1 MDKKGF
7 VPEAE
12 IFYIDPEKKN
22 YEKTSLKIKKTL
34 KNPKLSQL
42 EKQVKYQ
49 SLNRKRKILSKQL
62 ETKPLRVIINS
73 NVQKEMPTTGIE
85 HIENKKIKQE
95 NVQQDREQFNARR
108 NIEEVREQRD
118 RDQRREQQQV
128 QEPENQEQQRDDRK
142 LTFTDF
148 KGIISEQKFDQLAD
162 YVYNNRVK
170 FGILE
175 TGQIYKNKTDSL
187 YPVPGSRYRDVLGYL
202 TGQKDIS
209 NEQKN
214 VAGILIRRLFK
225 DDQIK
230 NFVKQEG
237 HGIKLKPR
245 YIIDTQSRS
254 KNYNK
259 NIKNINKTQGLIRK
273 FRPTL
278 WTKVPI

>member
-1 MDKKGF
+1 
-7 VPEAE
+7 
-12 IFYIDPEKKN
+12 
-22 YEKTSLKIKKTL
+22 
-34 KNPKLSQL
+34 LSQL

>member
-85 HIENKKIKQE
+85 HIENKKIKQK

-142 LTFTDF
+142 LTYTDF

>member
-142 LTFTDF
+142 LTYTDF

-175 TGQIYKNKTDSL
+175 TGQIYKNKNNSL